1 MLSRYHCWV
10 FENRKQESDET
21 LRYWVIQE
29 AEFQTIAA
37 ETIRGLT
44 LKDSSKS
51 SEVKRRTQ
59 FTNFANDKSR
69 GRELYQGK
77 QKRQFVCMHCGGAH
91 GIWNC
96 TEFQKL
102 NVSQRW
108 DFAKQ
113 FYLCFRCLCD
123 SHRGQQCLRSR
134 ICGVHGRKEIHHY
147 LLHKDKTYQ
156 SIIGTGHGNIANN
169 QTKHH

>member
-1 MLSRYHCWV
+1 M
-10 FENRKQESDET
+10 
-21 LRYWVIQE
+21 IQE

-44 LKDSSKS
+44 LKDSSKF

-59 FTNFANDKSR
+59 FTNFANDKSH

-77 QKRQFVCMHCGGAH
+77 QKQQFVCKHCGGAN

-96 TEFQKL
+96 TDFQKL

-113 FYLCFRCLCD
+113 FYLCCRCLGD
-123 SHRGQQCLRSR
+123 SYRGPQCPRSR
-134 ICGVHGRKEIHHY
+134 ICGVICCKEIHHY
-147 LLHKDKTYQ
+147 FTKTRK
-156 SIIGTGHGNIANN
+156 I
-169 QTKHH
+169 KVV